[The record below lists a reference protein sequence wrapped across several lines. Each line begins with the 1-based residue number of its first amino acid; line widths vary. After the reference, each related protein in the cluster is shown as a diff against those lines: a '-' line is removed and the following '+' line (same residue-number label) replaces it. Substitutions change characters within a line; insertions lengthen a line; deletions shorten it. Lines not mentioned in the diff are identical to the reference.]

1 MATYSITISDLEDNA
16 LTWKA
21 AKENKTK
28 GQIFNDY
35 VVKGLLASWIREML
49 DEESKSVRDK
59 WDSLTQAQKDQI
71 KTIAGV

>member
-71 KTIAGV
+71 KTIAGI

>member
-1 MATYSITISDLEDNA
+1 MATYSITISDLQDNA

-35 VVKGLLASWIREML
+35 VVKGLLVSWIREML
-49 DEESKSVRDK
+49 DEESQFVRNK

-71 KTIAGV
+71 KTIAGI

>member
-1 MATYSITISDLEDNA
+1 
-16 LTWKA
+16 
-21 AKENKTK
+21 
-28 GQIFNDY
+28 
-35 VVKGLLASWIREML
+35 VKGLLASWIREML